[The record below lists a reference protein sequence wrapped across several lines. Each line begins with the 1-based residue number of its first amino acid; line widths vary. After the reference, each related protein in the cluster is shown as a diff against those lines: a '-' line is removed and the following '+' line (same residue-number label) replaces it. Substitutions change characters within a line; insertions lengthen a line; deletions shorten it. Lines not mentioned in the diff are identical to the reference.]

1 MAEHTAR
8 GRLHV
13 GCSFELLTEDFSA
26 TCIRDTV
33 RRLQAQMTQGW
44 PCWAISDHDVERV
57 LSRWGNRDA
66 WAQLVNLFTAVV
78 CSLRGSVCIY
88 QGEEPCLTEADVSY
102 ESLRDPYGIAF
113 WPQFKA
119 RDGCRTP
126 LPWNDADVHAGFSRG
141 MPWLPVP
148 EEYRARG
155 RAAAGRTVFRVE
167 RISRVHALAARA
179 ARVALGRD
187 RVH

>member
-88 QGEEPCLTEADVSY
+88 QGEEPGLIEADVSF
-102 ESLRDPYGIAF
+102 ESLREPLWHRVLAAVQGTRWLSHAVAVERRRR
-113 WPQFKA
+113 A
-119 RDGCRTP
+119 RR
-126 LPWNDADVHAGFSRG
+126 LQPWHAVAAGARGVSRARSRG
-141 MPWLPVP
+141 SRANRVP
-148 EEYRARG
+148 C
-155 RAAAGRTVFRVE
+155 
-167 RISRVHALAARA
+167 
-179 ARVALGRD
+179 
-187 RVH
+187 